1 MPLDIIYNLL
11 IRDPTLVASSNTL
24 LKRKY
29 DDTCTSTSSIVQ
41 GHKKRVHGLMSP
53 IDMNHGLSLVNGF

>member
-1 MPLDIIYNLL
+1 L
-11 IRDPTLVASSNTL
+11 IRDPTLVASSTTL

-29 DDTCTSTSSIVQ
+29 DDTCTSTSSMVQ